1 MSVLLKKATKVI
13 GNSLLLTE
21 KNIHYA
27 TLADKTLLSI
37 EQTKLFVSSNL
48 IRGTLIVKFY

>member
-1 MSVLLKKATKVI
+1 MSVLLKKATKVL

-48 IRGTLIVKFY
+48 NRGTLIVKFY